1 LHKRVLGLATGLV
14 AVFSIA
20 ACSEKLEGGGAC
32 PLLCPQQAVTLKD
45 TTIDALV
52 VDTTVNGLPSIGTE
66 AYLMLASHGDTLDS
80 RAIVR
85 FDTLPGTY
93 SKNGVDSTITRLDTA
108 QLIVPIAFDSTKRP
122 TVPITIELYNVDTTD
137 TASTVVN
144 ANLDTS
150 VAVLAPLFRPNRLI
164 GGKTFAPESLSDTLR
179 IPISTDTVVA
189 AVKNGK
195 HLRVGFKIVSSK
207 SADIRIATAL
217 AGTPVR
223 LRMKP
228 SLDTSVAAV
237 FVSPLSLTPTNQTFL
252 SQPLAD
258 YTIVVKG
265 GSTTAATLLGV
276 GGVPS
281 RRVYLKFNVPS
292 HIVDSTSIVRASLLL
307 TQTPN
312 RLLNPRDSIYVFPV
326 PILATS
332 AVSNYASA
340 LQFLGGIGQFGLD
353 SLKLAP
359 ADSGV
364 RSFEIVGLVRTWR
377 QQPENISPRTLA
389 LRSGTE
395 GQLGAEIDFFST
407 RAALAVRPRLRIT
420 YVPVTSTGLP

>member
-1 LHKRVLGLATGLV
+1 MHKRVLGLATGLV
-14 AVFSIA
+14 AILTIA
-20 ACSEKLEGGGAC
+20 ACSETLEGGGAC

-66 AYLMLASHGDTLDS
+66 AYLMLASHGDTLDA

-93 SKNGVDSTITRLDTA
+93 SKNGVDSTITKLDTA

-122 TVPITIELYNVDTTD
+122 LVPITIELYNVDTTD
-137 TASTVVN
+137 TSGTVVN

-179 IPISTDTVVA
+179 IPISTDSVLN

-195 HLRVGFKIVSSK
+195 HLRVGFKLVSSR
-207 SADIRIATAL
+207 SGDIRIATAL
-217 AGTPVR
+217 AGMPVR

-228 SLDTSVAAV
+228 SLDTSVAPV
-237 FVSPLSLTPTNQTFL
+237 FVSPLSLTPQNQTFL

-265 GSTTAATLLGV
+265 GNTTAATLLGV

-292 HIVDSTSIVRASLLL
+292 HIVDSTSIVRASLLM

-312 RLLNPRDSIYVFPV
+312 RLLNPRDSIYIFPV
-326 PILATS
+326 PILSTA

-340 LQFLGGIGQFGLD
+340 LQFLGSVGQFGLD

-359 ADSGV
+359 ADSGI

-377 QQPENISPRTLA
+377 RQPESVSPRTLA

-407 RAALAVRPRLRIT
+407 RAGAGVRPRLRIT
-420 YVPVTSTGLP
+420 YVPVSATGLP